1 MPRSLATLLDWAA
14 RDMDRTVLFAA
25 ELSIE
30 VPPIVSG
37 TRADG
42 PAAR

>member
-1 MPRSLATLLDWAA
+1 VPRSLATLLDWAA
-14 RDMDRTVLFAA
+14 RDMDCTMLFAA

-30 VPPIVSG
+30 VPPIAPG
-37 TRADG
+37 ARADG